1 MLWVGFQMGDYCG
14 SYNQHRLEIPFKAS
28 FVFDYDDET
37 DDIND
42 LVESIKMRFNKFLK
56 AEYKGTIFDWAKET
70 FSKVD
75 LFPYHFY
82 VNSQIFYSMV
92 KNFQNHFI
100 SELLATEN

>member
-42 LVESIKMRFNKFLK
+42 LVESIKMRFNKFLQ

-70 FSKVD
+70 FFKVN
-75 LFPYHFY
+75 
-82 VNSQIFYSMV
+82 VIFVRGTTEIAEMKKITGV
-92 KNFQNHFI
+92 K
-100 SELLATEN
+100 